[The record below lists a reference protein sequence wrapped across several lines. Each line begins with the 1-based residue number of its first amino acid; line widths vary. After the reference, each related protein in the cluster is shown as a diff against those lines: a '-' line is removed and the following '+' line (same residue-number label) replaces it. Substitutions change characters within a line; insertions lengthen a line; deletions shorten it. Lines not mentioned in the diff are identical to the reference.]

1 MRIAWFTP
9 FHPRSAIGQ
18 YSDAITRRLAEDVDL
33 VLFADGVASDA
44 DCRPTPL
51 PRVCLAGESRE
62 GVLRRAREFD
72 LCVYNLGDFLP
83 YHREIFE
90 IAQERPGL
98 VVLHDL
104 AMHNFFAGYF
114 LQHRRDPQAFARC
127 MAYCHGTE
135 GEQFLKALHAGEY
148 ARAGVEPDWLR
159 FSLHRLALRRCL
171 GVVVHSNYARGRVA
185 PDTAAPVAM
194 LNFPLFGASEAFLQ
208 VPAWSPSPDGRV
220 RLLTF
225 GVVNRNKQIHAVIEA
240 IGGTAYL
247 RERVR
252 YLVIGQPGEPAY
264 ERELVSQIDRLNLG
278 GVVALAGYRS
288 DEGLRQALTEADL
301 VVNLRNPHLGE
312 SSASL
317 LTALLAGRPALVWG
331 HGHYDEFPNT
341 IVTKIHSEKELAP
354 ALERLCR
361 DPQLLLRM
369 GGAAR
374 EHALS
379 RFNTDRYCARFR
391 DFSEEVLARQPL
403 LALADTAADLLL
415 ELGVPA
421 GAPVVERLG
430 RELAAFE
437 GSPVNALHAFL
448 REQHAAPPLPLSR
461 AA

>member
-18 YSDAITRRLAEDVDL
+18 YSDAITRRLAEDADL

-62 GVLRRAREFD
+62 SVLRRAREFD

-90 IAQERPGL
+90 VAQERPGL
-98 VVLHDL
+98 IVLHDL

-114 LQHRRDPQAFARC
+114 LLHRRDPQAFARF
-127 MAYCHGTE
+127 MAYCHGPE
-135 GEQFLKALHAGEY
+135 GEQFLTALHAGEY
-148 ARAGVEPDWLR
+148 ARAGVQPDWLR

-185 PDTAAPVAM
+185 PDTAAPVA
-194 LNFPLFGASEAFLQ
+194 LLDFPIFGASEAFLQ
-208 VPAWSPSPDGRV
+208 APARDPAPDDRV

-240 IGGTAYL
+240 IGGSAYL
-247 RERVR
+247 RESVR
-252 YLVIGQPGEPAY
+252 YLVIGQGEPAY
-264 ERELVSQIDRLNLG
+264 ERELASLIDRLNLG

-288 DEGLRQALTEADL
+288 DEGLREALVETDL
-301 VVNLRNPHLGE
+301 VVNLRNPHFGE

-331 HGHYDEFPNT
+331 HGHFDEFPNT

-361 DPQLLLRM
+361 DPQLLHRM
-369 GGAAR
+369 GEAAR
-374 EHALS
+374 EHALR
-379 RFNTDRYCARFR
+379 RFNTDHYCTRFR
-391 DFSEEVLARQPL
+391 DFGEVALGRQPL
-403 LALADTAADLLL
+403 LALVDTAADLLL

-421 GAPVVERLG
+421 GSPVVDRLG

-437 GSPVNALHAFL
+437 GSPVNPLHAFL
-448 REQHAAPPLPLSR
+448 REQQAASPLPLIR